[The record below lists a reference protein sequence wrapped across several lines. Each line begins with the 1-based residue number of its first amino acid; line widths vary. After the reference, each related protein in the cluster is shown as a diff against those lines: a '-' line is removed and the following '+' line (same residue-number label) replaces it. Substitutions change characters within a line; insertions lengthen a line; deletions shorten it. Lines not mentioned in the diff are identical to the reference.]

1 MIARMSELVPA
12 AAAAPPSLFSQLAG
26 VTAPV
31 TRRLYATTGFG
42 LMAVKY
48 VVEAAFVYAYAQTL
62 YPLYAFL
69 SPIATVRIAPAG
81 GAPEWLFALWALW
94 TLPFAWIGV
103 SMSVR
108 RARDAGLPAFFG
120 LFFFIPLLNMLFML
134 LLAALPSRPARP
146 LTTPLK
152 GEERVVWAAL
162 TGVTGGA
169 ALGVGMTAFSV
180 FVLGEYGNA
189 LFVGTPAMMG
199 MVAGFLLNARSPQGI
214 FPNLIVGA
222 LTVAISG
229 ALLLLTAL
237 EGVICLMM
245 AAPLVMPLALL
256 GVFLGAGLARVEAQ
270 RALAAPL
277 GALPFLGI
285 AEPPPAQE
293 RTVETTVDIAAPP
306 EAVWDAV
313 IGFGGVELPEPPE
326 WYFHTGIAYPIRAR
340 IEGQGVGAVRYCEFS
355 TGPFVEPITTWDPPH
370 HLAFDVRESPP
381 TMHEWSPYNTVYAPH
396 LDGVLK
402 SRRGEFVLTP
412 LADGGTRLTGRTV
425 YTFDMAPEPFWG
437 LWSDASIHAIH
448 LRVLHHIAGVVEG

>member
-1 MIARMSELVPA
+1 MSELVPVTS
-12 AAAAPPSLFSQLAG
+12 APPSLFSQLAG

-31 TRRLYATTGFG
+31 GRQLYASAGFG
-42 LMAVKY
+42 LMGVKY
-48 VVEAAFVYAYAQTL
+48 VVEAAFVYAYTQTL

-69 SPIATVRIAPAG
+69 SPLASVRVAPAG
-81 GAPEWLFALWALW
+81 DAPEWLFALWALW

-120 LFFFIPLLNMLFML
+120 LFFFVPFLNFLFLL
-134 LLAALPSRPARP
+134 LLAAMPSRVARP
-146 LTTPLK
+146 ITTPLR
-152 GEERVVWAAL
+152 GEDRVLWAAL
-162 TGVTGGA
+162 TGVGGGA
-169 ALGVGMTAFSV
+169 LLGVGMTMFSV

-199 MVAGFLLNARSPQGI
+199 MVAGFLLNARSPQGLL
-214 FPNLIVGA
+214 PNLIVGA

-229 ALLLLTAL
+229 SLLLLTAL
-237 EGVICLMM
+237 EGIICLMM

-293 RTVETTVDIAAPP
+293 RIVETTVDIAAPP

-340 IEGQGVGAVRYCEFS
+340 IEGDGVGAVRYCEFS

-402 SRRGEFVLTP
+402 SRRGEFVLTA
-412 LADGGTRLTGRTV
+412 LDDGGTRLTGRTV

-448 LRVLHHIAGVVEG
+448 LRVLHHIAGVVEGEAR